1 MRSWIEKQFKL
12 STYNTTIKTELIAGI
27 TTFLTMAYVLA
38 VVPNT
43 MGTGGFDRNVILTSA
58 IILIVVTSTA
68 MGLFTNRPF
77 ALAPG
82 LGSVGIVTAMAAND
96 GVSPGLAAGILFLS
110 AILSVIISFAGL
122 RETVVKAIPTS
133 LKHAV
138 TAGIGLFIALI
149 GAKGVGLIV
158 ANEAKNNLAFGDL
171 TSPEVILCLIGFIL
185 MLIVKARNIKGGMIL
200 VIIATTI
207 IGIPMGITKL
217 PTSIVSLPSGFGGF
231 ASQLTK
237 IDILGALRLEYLP
250 FVIALFIPDFF
261 STFGTLFGVS
271 AQAGYLDED
280 GNLPGVDKCF
290 QVDAIASVTGS
301 LFCMPSVTTYLESS
315 AGVEAGGRTGLTV
328 IFTSLLFALM
338 LFFTPLALMI
348 PSAATAP
355 VLIFIGIN
363 MLSGMRNINYSD
375 ITEYIPAFLC
385 VTFTLFA
392 NNIAN
397 GICIAIPSYLILKI
411 ASGKFKEVN
420 KSMIIVSII
429 CLLYF
434 YSIIAF

>member
-1 MRSWIEKQFKL
+1 MRNWVERQFKL

-43 MGTGGFDRNVILTSA
+43 MGTAGFDRNTILTSA
-58 IILIVVTSTA
+58 IILIILTSTA

-82 LGSVGIVTAMAAND
+82 LGSVGIVTAMAANE

-110 AILSVIISFAGL
+110 AVLSVIISFAGL
-122 RETVVKAIPTS
+122 REAVVKAIPAS

-149 GAKGVGLIV
+149 GAKSVGLIV
-158 ANEAKNNLAFGDL
+158 ANEAKKSLAFGDL
-171 TSPEVILCLIGFIL
+171 SSPKVILVLIGFIL
-185 MLIVKARNIKGGMIL
+185 MLIVKSKNIKGGMIL
-200 VIIATTI
+200 VILATTI
-207 IGIPMGITKL
+207 IGIPMSITKV
-217 PTSIVSLPSGFGGF
+217 PSAFFSLPNGFEGFGG
-231 ASQLTK
+231 QLLQL
-237 IDILGALRLEYLP
+237 DILGALRLEYLP

-290 QVDAIASVTGS
+290 QVDALASITGS

-315 AGVEAGGRTGLTV
+315 AGVEAGGKTGLTV
-328 IFTSLLFALM
+328 VFTSILFALM

-355 VLIFIGIN
+355 VLIYIGVN
-363 MLSGMRNINYSD
+363 MLKSMKNINYDD

-385 VTFTLFA
+385 VTFTIFA

-411 ASGKFKEVN
+411 ASGKIKEVSI
-420 KSMIIVSII
+420 SMYVVTII

-434 YSIIAF
+434 YSIIAL